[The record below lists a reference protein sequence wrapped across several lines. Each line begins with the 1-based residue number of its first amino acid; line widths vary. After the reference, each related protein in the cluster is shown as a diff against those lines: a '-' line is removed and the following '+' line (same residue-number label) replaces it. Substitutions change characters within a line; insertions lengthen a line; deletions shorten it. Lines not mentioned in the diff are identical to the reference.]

1 MKVSLSLPEED
12 VRFLDEQTSLGRY
25 ASRSAAA
32 AGAIRTMRSQELTDS
47 YVAAFDEWAASG
59 EAALW
64 EATTADGID
73 DDQFE
78 IKPDDDKVK
87 GAV

>member
-12 VRFLDEQTSLGRY
+12 VRFLDEQMSRGLY

-32 AGAIRTMRSQELTDS
+32 AGAIRAMRSSELTDS

-64 EATTADGID
+64 DATAADGLDNEPLGLSPGATT
-73 DDQFE
+73 E
-78 IKPDDDKVK
+78 
-87 GAV
+87 GAA